1 MRCLNMKWLWKVR
14 NKIANK
20 RSEGG
25 KKEGE
30 EIDFVEVSMEASIIM
45 QEKKKKNGRK
55 RRRRRVNPWRAM
67 LRTNSLSHSF

>member
-1 MRCLNMKWLWKVR
+1 
-14 NKIANK
+14 
-20 RSEGG
+20 
-25 KKEGE
+25 
-30 EIDFVEVSMEASIIM
+30 MEASIIM